1 MAFLADYAE
10 SERTARVML
19 SMIAEPADANVGR
32 LLRREGG
39 IETLR
44 LLDTDGPMPGVR
56 REEAAILQH
65 RTRLVSSGVDF
76 DAVLRRA
83 LDGRYEPLMPG
94 DAHWPAS
101 VDPLGDRTPY
111 VLWAKGA
118 TSFLAT
124 QTEDRVTITGS
135 RASTSYGDHV
145 AAELAH
151 DASMGEQIVV
161 SGGAYGIDGAAH
173 RAVLTDAGHTIAVLA
188 SGLDR
193 PYPAG
198 HRDLLERVADLGLVV
213 SEMPP
218 GSTPTRH
225 RFTARGRLLAAMSS
239 TTVIVEA
246 GARSGA
252 LNVAREAHTL
262 GRGVGA
268 VPGPITSAASTGP
281 HLLLQ
286 EGTATLVSSSHEVS
300 ALMHD
305 RPVAPKRS
313 QGVQNGPAVDGSD
326 LNQDQPGRSL

>member
-1 MAFLADYAE
+1 
-10 SERTARVML
+10 
-19 SMIAEPADANVGR
+19 
-32 LLRREGG
+32 
-39 IETLR
+39 
-44 LLDTDGPMPGVR
+44 
-56 REEAAILQH
+56 
-65 RTRLVSSGVDF
+65 
-76 DAVLRRA
+76 
-83 LDGRYEPLMPG
+83 MPG

-225 RFTARGRLLAAMSS
+225 RFTARGRLLAAQSRRH
-239 TTVIVEA
+239 EA
-246 GARSGA
+246 KGCRTAPPWMARISI
-252 LNVAREAHTL
+252 RISP
-262 GRGVGA
+262 A
-268 VPGPITSAASTGP
+268 VP
-281 HLLLQ
+281 
-286 EGTATLVSSSHEVS
+286 
-300 ALMHD
+300 
-305 RPVAPKRS
+305 
-313 QGVQNGPAVDGSD
+313 SD
-326 LNQDQPGRSL
+326 LGG